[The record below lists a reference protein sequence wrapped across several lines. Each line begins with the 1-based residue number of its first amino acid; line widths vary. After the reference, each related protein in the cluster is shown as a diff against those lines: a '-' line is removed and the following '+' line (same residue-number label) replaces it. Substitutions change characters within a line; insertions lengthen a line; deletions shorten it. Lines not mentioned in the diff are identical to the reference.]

1 MARPAVPAR
10 PGVTGT
16 GAAAAPARTVTVTRT
31 EGGLARAWAYIITFR
46 RRSQRLDVTVTV
58 TGTDFTDSEFFSDT
72 VPGPSSGAAGRGLA
86 PRESKLYPGDSET
99 TVKLILLSLL

>member
-31 EGGLARAWAYIITFR
+31 EGGLARAWAYIITLR
-46 RRSQRLDVTVTV
+46 RRSQRLDVTV